1 MRVEIYIKQIRQ
13 EKNISLN
20 ELARLSGLSKGTLS
34 KIERQEEDMKLSTL
48 GRIAMVLNVD
58 PIKLFKFTN

>member
-48 GRIAMVLNVD
+48 GRIAMVH
-58 PIKLFKFTN
+58 F